1 MLQKDGRQQA
11 VYAEGKKLGLLRWW
25 GIIRPTKESDGRADG
40 RSHGQGGGKCPR
52 PCKGGPG
59 AVPTKGTLTGMTKDC
74 TLTLEMK
81 AYFIFSLSPFFSTFS
96 VLFSILF
103 KNVFFDPVKWGWGS
117 RS

>member
-1 MLQKDGRQQA
+1 
-11 VYAEGKKLGLLRWW
+11 
-25 GIIRPTKESDGRADG
+25 
-40 RSHGQGGGKCPR
+40 
-52 PCKGGPG
+52 
-59 AVPTKGTLTGMTKDC
+59 MTKDC

-81 AYFIFSLSPFFSTFS
+81 AYFIFSLSPFFSTFT